1 MKKYQ
6 YDKVSTYFKLNKKS
20 FIIATITGV
29 ILNSLMALVPIVQG
43 KLIDEYEKQADAKY
57 IIYFALSFFAFV
69 IFIQSN
75 RYFKRYYV
83 RDFANR
89 MVLQMRTV
97 SFDNMIKNN
106 IEDFSITSKGD
117 IMNKNL
123 ADIKDSAEGVR
134 KILTEIYDTIILLL
148 GYFISMLI
156 MEYKTTL
163 VVTIFFILSILV
175 ANLMK
180 FKIYKKT
187 SEYKKEYSKAKDVT
201 LNSLKNEIYYRG
213 SGV

>member
-1 MKKYQ
+1 
-6 YDKVSTYFKLNKKS
+6 
-20 FIIATITGV
+20 
-29 ILNSLMALVPIVQG
+29 
-43 KLIDEYEKQADAKY
+43 
-57 IIYFALSFFAFV
+57 
-69 IFIQSN
+69 
-75 RYFKRYYV
+75 
-83 RDFANR
+83 

-97 SFDNMIKNN
+97 SFDNMIKDN

-187 SEYKKEYSKAKDVT
+187 FEYKK
-201 LNSLKNEIYYRG
+201 NILKQKM
-213 SGV
+213 

>member
-57 IIYFALSFFAFV
+57 IIYFALSFLAFV
-69 IFIQSN
+69 VFIQVN

-89 MVLQMRTV
+89 MVLQKRTV

-123 ADIKDSAEGVR
+123 ADIKDSAGGVR

-187 SEYKKEYSKAKDVT
+187 SEYKK
-201 LNSLKNEIYYRG
+201 NILKQKM
-213 SGV
+213 

>member
-57 IIYFALSFFAFV
+57 IIYFALSFLAFV
-69 IFIQSN
+69 VFIQVN

-187 SEYKKEYSKAKDVT
+187 SEYKK
-201 LNSLKNEIYYRG
+201 NILKQKM
-213 SGV
+213 

>member
-57 IIYFALSFFAFV
+57 IIYFALSFLAFV

-97 SFDNMIKNN
+97 SFDNMIKDN

-187 SEYKKEYSKAKDVT
+187 FEYKK
-201 LNSLKNEIYYRG
+201 NILKQKM
-213 SGV
+213 

>member
-57 IIYFALSFFAFV
+57 IIYFALSFLAFV

-83 RDFANR
+83 RHFANR

-97 SFDNMIKNN
+97 SFDNMIKDN

-187 SEYKKEYSKAKDVT
+187 FEYKK
-201 LNSLKNEIYYRG
+201 NILKQKM
-213 SGV
+213 

>member
-57 IIYFALSFFAFV
+57 IIYFALSFLAFV

-97 SFDNMIKNN
+97 SFDNMIKT
-106 IEDFSITSKGD
+106 I
-117 IMNKNL
+117 L
-123 ADIKDSAEGVR
+123 
-134 KILTEIYDTIILLL
+134 KI
-148 GYFISMLI
+148 S
-156 MEYKTTL
+156 
-163 VVTIFFILSILV
+163 
-175 ANLMK
+175 
-180 FKIYKKT
+180 
-187 SEYKKEYSKAKDVT
+187 
-201 LNSLKNEIYYRG
+201 R
-213 SGV
+213 

>member
-20 FIIATITGV
+20 FIIATITGF

-57 IIYFALSFFAFV
+57 IIYFALSFLAFV
-69 IFIQSN
+69 VFIQVN

-187 SEYKKEYSKAKDVT
+187 SEYKK
-201 LNSLKNEIYYRG
+201 NILKQKM
-213 SGV
+213 